1 MERLPEVIVDIVFS
15 FIPRNLIYNLNH
27 FYLDSTY
34 LSLIANRKLDKK
46 FNSYM
51 RYIIR
56 NNCTI
61 FLNKILS
68 QKFSYLASFKN
79 WKYNSQTFS
88 NYIEY
93 LREYTIRFSKTN
105 CRNIIE
111 CYISKEPVSAKN
123 RHKKIR
129 RRNIKWSN

>member
-15 FIPRNLIYNLNH
+15 FVPINLIYNLNH
-27 FYLDSTY
+27 FYLDTTY
-34 LSLIANRKLDKK
+34 PNLIKNKK
-46 FNSYM
+46 FDKRLNAYM

-56 NNCTI
+56 NDCSI
-61 FLNKILS
+61 FLNIILL
-68 QKFSYLASFKN
+68 QKFSYFASFKN
-79 WKYNSQTFS
+79 WKYNYQTFP

-93 LREYTIRFSKTN
+93 LRSYTIQISTTN

-111 CYISKEPVSAKN
+111 FYISKEPVSAKN

>member
-1 MERLPEVIVDIVFS
+1 MERLPEVLVDIIFS

-27 FYLDSTY
+27 LYLDSTY
-34 LSLIANRKLDKK
+34 LSLIANRKLDNQ
-46 FNSYM
+46 FNAYM

-79 WKYNSQTFS
+79 WKYNSQTFP

-93 LREYTIRFSKTN
+93 LREYTIRISKTN

-111 CYISKEPVSAKN
+111 CYISKEPVSTKN

>member
-1 MERLPEVIVDIVFS
+1 MERLPEVLVDIIFS

-27 FYLDSTY
+27 LYLDSTY
-34 LSLIANRKLDKK
+34 LSLIANRKLDNQ
-46 FNSYM
+46 FNAYM

-79 WKYNSQTFS
+79 WK
-88 NYIEY
+88 
-93 LREYTIRFSKTN
+93 
-105 CRNIIE
+105 
-111 CYISKEPVSAKN
+111 
-123 RHKKIR
+123 
-129 RRNIKWSN
+129 

>member
-56 NNCTI
+56 NDCSI
-61 FLNKILS
+61 FLNIILL
-68 QKFSYLASFKN
+68 QKFSYFASFKN
-79 WKYNSQTFS
+79 WKYNYQTFP

-93 LREYTIRFSKTN
+93 LRSYTIQISTTN

-111 CYISKEPVSAKN
+111 FYISKEPVSAKN

>member
-27 FYLDSTY
+27 THLNKIYPF
-34 LSLIANRKLDKK
+34 LIQNKKLDKQ
-46 FNSYM
+46 FNAYM

-56 NNCTI
+56 NNCSM
-61 FLNKILS
+61 FLNKIFEL
-68 QKFSYLASFKN
+68 KFSYLASFKN
-79 WKYNSQTFS
+79 WKYNSQTFP

-93 LREYTIRFSKTN
+93 LRSYTIQISTTN

-111 CYISKEPVSAKN
+111 FYISKEPVSAKN
-123 RHKKIR
+123 RHEKIR